1 MREHVMLWR
10 TKNMKLR
17 KVTAM
22 LAVAIM
28 GTTMIMSGCG
38 NGSKDEGVSK
48 DTEITVISR
57 EEGSGTRDAFVELF
71 EITDEDGNDITVA
84 TAEQNSSTSVVLT
97 TVKDNPGAIGY
108 VSLGSLNDDV
118 QAVKIDGIEAT
129 AENVKNGTYKISR
142 PFNVAYKEDL
152 SDVAKDFMSYVMS
165 KEGQAIVTE
174 EGYIAIDVA
183 ESYTASGM
191 SGTVKLAGSTS
202 VAPVMKVLAEEYEKL
217 NPDVDV
223 QVSEGGSSAGMT
235 SAIEGVC
242 DIGMASRE
250 LKDSEIQKGLTSETM
265 AIDGIA
271 VITNKNNDLGA
282 SLTSEQVKGIYVG
295 DITKWSLE

>member
-1 MREHVMLWR
+1 MRERVMLWR
-10 TKNMKLR
+10 NKNMKLR

-118 QAVKIDGIEAT
+118 QAVKIDGVEAT

-174 EGYIAIDVA
+174 EGYIAIETS

-282 SLTSEQVKGIYVG
+282 SLTSEQVKGIYIG

>member
-1 MREHVMLWR
+1 
-10 TKNMKLR
+10 MKLR

-22 LAVAIM
+22 LTVAMM
-28 GTTMIMSGCG
+28 GTTMMLTGCG
-38 NGSKDEGVSK
+38 RGDNEGVTK

-71 EITDEDGNDITVA
+71 EVTDEDSHDITVA

-97 TVKDNPGAIGY
+97 TVKDNPAAIGY
-108 VSLGSLNDDV
+108 VSLGSLNSDV
-118 QAVKIDGIEAT
+118 QAVKVDGIEAT
-129 AENVKNGTYKISR
+129 AENVKNGTYKVTR

-152 SDVAKDFMSYVMS
+152 SDVAQDFMKFVMS

-174 EGYIAIDVA
+174 EGYIAMETD

-202 VAPVMKVLAEEYEKL
+202 VAPVMKVIAEKYEEL

-242 DIGMASRE
+242 DIGMASRD
-250 LKDSEIQKGLTSETM
+250 LKDSEIEKGLTSETV

-271 VITNKNNDLGA
+271 VIVNKNNNLGA
-282 SLTSEQVKGIYVG
+282 TLTSEQIKGIYTG
-295 DITKWSLE
+295 EITKWSLEK